1 MYEIWSLGHKP
12 FEGFANP
19 ETIVMIDEGKRL
31 APPPGCPLEMY
42 CLMITCWN
50 SDKSGR
56 PQFREIVQTLSQS
69 EDELLFIPEEVT
81 RGHPQ
86 ASILGAPLE
95 AGRDLY
101 PQLQNTYIH

>member
-1 MYEIWSLGHKP
+1 MVQVLCTTADICVYR
-12 FEGFANP
+12 N
-19 ETIVMIDEGKRL
+19 V
-31 APPPGCPLEMY
+31 
-42 CLMITCWN
+42 
-50 SDKSGR
+50 DKSGR

-101 PQLQNTYIH
+101 TQLQNTIMYKYITNSLYSVC

>member
-1 MYEIWSLGHKP
+1 MKCQLLYDVRIFHSPVLY
-12 FEGFANP
+12 
-19 ETIVMIDEGKRL
+19 R
-31 APPPGCPLEMY
+31 
-42 CLMITCWN
+42 N
-50 SDKSGR
+50 SDKSAR

-101 PQLQNTYIH
+101 TQLQNAYM